1 MIMPDCINS
10 VHKMHCI
17 AQIKTKASL
26 IDSTVIHCLQDILT
40 WCTAAGCFYCRTVPW
55 QLFSDA

>member
-26 IDSTVIHCLQDILT
+26 IDSTVIHCLKD
-40 WCTAAGCFYCRTVPW
+40 V
-55 QLFSDA
+55 